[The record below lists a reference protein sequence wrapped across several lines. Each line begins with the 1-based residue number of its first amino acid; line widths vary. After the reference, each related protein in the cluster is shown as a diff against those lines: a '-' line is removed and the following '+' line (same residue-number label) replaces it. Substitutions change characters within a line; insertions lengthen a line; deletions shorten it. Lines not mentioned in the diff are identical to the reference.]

1 MSSSES
7 LWSMFVPV
15 PAVTV
20 TAAAGFVL
28 VPCFTPGLCPAE
40 HSCLL
45 LEVTQTDPLPKPAS
59 STTKV
64 SPLLQN
70 WLLAGFALLI

>member
-1 MSSSES
+1 
-7 LWSMFVPV
+7 MFVPV

-28 VPCFTPGLCPAE
+28 VLCFTLGLCPAE

-45 LEVTQTDPLPKPAS
+45 LEVTQTDSLPKPAS